1 MATIKAT
8 VQPKKFVDLQDCDF
22 YQIYSTASVL
32 ERPFNIAD
40 SVNLRQWQAAWRQ
53 YGELSRLVNI
63 HRPKLIEQ
71 YGAEEFESFLVSLTR
86 LVETPLRYGCAT
98 LQRLQDTL
106 LEFKGIDLSQ
116 HDELRAI
123 LSNILM
129 EAEIDA
135 IEYTLRI
142 QISNLLPPW
151 ARRAPELRSK
161 SCPREDCFRIGET
174 ALDVTM
180 LQVPIDVL
188 NGVRR
193 AQSGI
198 IVGGAYDNKSAGGWP
213 LGPWGRV
220 AVALKPELVFGGLC
234 KLTA

>member
-1 MATIKAT
+1 MAVT
-8 VQPKKFVDLQDCDF
+8 D
-22 YQIYSTASVL
+22 YQCSS
-32 ERPFNIAD
+32 
-40 SVNLRQWQAAWRQ
+40 
-53 YGELSRLVNI
+53 
-63 HRPKLIEQ
+63 
-71 YGAEEFESFLVSLTR
+71 
-86 LVETPLRYGCAT
+86 GCAT

-220 AVALKPELVFGGLC
+220 AVALKPGPNFSSVISDQLTEYGFYLVAIVLFLLAAMGGRRSRLIWWAGLLC
-234 KLTA
+234 VIMGLFMQYSPESSEAFEDIFDRRH